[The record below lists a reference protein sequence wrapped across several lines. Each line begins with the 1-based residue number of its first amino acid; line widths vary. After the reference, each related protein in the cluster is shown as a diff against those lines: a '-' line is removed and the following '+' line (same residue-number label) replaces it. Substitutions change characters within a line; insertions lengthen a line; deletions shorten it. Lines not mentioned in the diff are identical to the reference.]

1 MISKDNNG
9 RPVGQLLKPPAEA
22 IDKLRSDALRLRV
35 DNVSTHNDHVRLKLV
50 QLLEE
55 VLENFGVLIMTL
67 KSTPV
72 DVGQVCDLDQRML
85 PLLIIL
91 ERLIIP

>member
-1 MISKDNNG
+1 MVSKDDHG
-9 RPVGQLLKPPAEA
+9 GPVSQPLEPPTKTINE
-22 IDKLRSDALRLRV
+22 LGCDALGFRM
-35 DNVSTHNDHVRLKLV
+35 DDISPYNDHIRLKLV

-55 VLENFGVLIMTL
+55 VLKNFGVLIMTL
-67 KSTPV
+67 QATPV
-72 DVGQVCDLDQRML
+72 DISNMCDLDQRML